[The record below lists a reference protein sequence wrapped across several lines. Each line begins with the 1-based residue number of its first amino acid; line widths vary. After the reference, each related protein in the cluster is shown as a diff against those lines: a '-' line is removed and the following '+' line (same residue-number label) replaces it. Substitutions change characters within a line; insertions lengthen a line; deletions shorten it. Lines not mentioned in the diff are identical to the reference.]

1 VAQTPAGM
9 TPNAPFARAALAIET
24 GAVSKPV
31 ESGNAVYVLQ
41 LVGRRDP
48 TQADFNKRAGE
59 MRDAVYTRKVQEY
72 VAYWY
77 GNVKDSSKIE
87 DMRGNMF

>member
-1 VAQTPAGM
+1 VGSELCISDSDQ
-9 TPNAPFARAALAIET
+9 
-24 GAVSKPV
+24 
-31 ESGNAVYVLQ
+31 VYRQ
-41 LVGRRDP
+41 
-48 TQADFNKRAGE
+48 
-59 MRDAVYTRKVQEY
+59 KVQEY